1 MDNFIFNDNGDF
13 FKVSQK
19 NGLLKINLKLQS
31 EKTQRLIGTVKM
43 EDKTLI
49 LKRKKAK
56 HLFRKNN
63 SYGFNEYLIQNGQTF
78 DKIMLADDD
87 AVYLFPKSL
96 VVEKGNYLYFKQ
108 EGFEKQIFLPLDE
121 LKEYQI
127 FPLPQSHETV
137 W

>member
-31 EKTQRLIGTVKM
+31 EKTQRLIGTVKI

-137 W
+137 